1 MTLIIEETYRVLF
14 PHTGQVHLILVG
26 VGGTGS
32 HIAVSLARLAVHA
45 RRRGVA
51 VKLTFVD
58 PDIVDEVIIGRQNF
72 CFAELSQNKA
82 ATMALRL
89 NAAFGLAIE
98 AIPELFRADMTP
110 TGAAGEVLLIGAVDN
125 EQARQEIAQAV
136 EQRNGRLWWLDS
148 GNAKFNGQCLIGN
161 LPQNKP
167 VVLDSLRLCNGLPAP
182 HVQEPELLEPD
193 PGETN
198 LSCAQMV
205 LREEQSLMVNQTAAA
220 VAAQYAYQFVLLREL
235 TSFDTRFNLMPFV
248 TRTKQTT
255 RANLS
260 PYFRKEQVG
269 CRLVEGGA

>member
-14 PHTGQVHLILVG
+14 PHTRQVHLILVG

-45 RRRGVA
+45 RRRGVV

-58 PDIVDEVIIGRQNF
+58 PDIVDEAIIGRQNF

-98 AIPELFRADMTP
+98 AIPELFRVDMTP
-110 TGAAGEVLLIGAVDN
+110 AGAAGEVLLIGAVDN
-125 EQARQEIAQAV
+125 EQARQAIAQAV

-148 GNAKFNGQCLIGN
+148 GNAEFNGQCLIGN

-167 VVLDSLRLCNGLPAP
+167 VVLDSLGLCHGLPAP

-220 VAAQYAYQFVLLREL
+220 VAAQYAYQFVLRREL

-248 TRTKQTT
+248 TRTKQIT
-255 RANLS
+255 RANLI
-260 PYFRKEQVG
+260 PYLKGER
-269 CRLVEGGA
+269 RHLRGGEPSL